1 MKYVDRKTYGQE
13 DLEKL
18 VKKIPFFREISASNQ
33 EQFNLLLDVSKIA
46 QAETNEELIKQG
58 SRDDYLY
65 FLLKGMLDVKASNTA
80 GEDTVINSIHTGE
93 VFGALAMLMNSER
106 TATIVASSGSKEV
119 IVLALPYSLFEG
131 TDEFE
136 QFTLPTKLN
145 FYRMLT
151 NNIRWTIEMKKSVSP
166 NSALVND
173 VRKLPLYLGEKD
185 GIDELKALKEQAT
198 ASAELLFKW
207 NEIVE

>member
-1 MKYVDRKTYGQE
+1 MLLAFTPEKHLVPMQSKTIKFLRPHKRSQQAFRTEVMKYVDRKTYGQD

-18 VKKIPFFREISASNQ
+18 VTKIPFFREISASNQ

-65 FLLKGMLDVKASNTA
+65 FLLKGMLDVKAGNTK
-80 GEDTVINSIHTGE
+80 GKDTIINSIHTGE

-106 TATIVASSGSKEV
+106 TATIVASPGSKEV
-119 IVLALPYSLFEG
+119 IMLALPYSLFQG

-136 QFTLPTKLN
+136 QFTLPTELS

-151 NNIRWTIEMKKSVSP
+151 NNIRWTI
-166 NSALVND
+166 D
-173 VRKLPLYLGEKD
+173 EK
-185 GIDELKALKEQAT
+185 ICFT
-198 ASAELLFKW
+198 H
-207 NEIVE
+207 

>member
-1 MKYVDRKTYGQE
+1 MKYIDRKTYGQDE
-13 DLEKL
+13 LEKL
-18 VKKIPFFREISASNQ
+18 VTKIPFFREISASNH
-33 EQFNLLLDVSKIA
+33 EQFNLLLDASKIA
-46 QAETNEELIKQG
+46 QAKTNEELIKQG

-65 FLLKGMLDVKASNTA
+65 FLLKGMLDVKAGNSSGKNS
-80 GEDTVINSIHTGE
+80 VINSIHTGE

-106 TATIVASSGSKEV
+106 TATIVTSPNSKEV
-119 IVLALPYSLFEG
+119 IVLALPYSLFQG
-131 TDEFE
+131 IDEFE
-136 QFTLPTKLN
+136 QFTLQTKLS

-166 NSALVND
+166 NSALVKE
-173 VRKLPLYLGEKD
+173 VRKLPLYFGEKG

-207 NEIVE
+207 NALED

>member
-65 FLLKGMLDVKASNTA
+65 FLLKGMLDVKAGNTT
-80 GEDTVINSIHTGE
+80 GKDTIINSIHTGE

-106 TATIVASSGSKEV
+106 TATIVASASSKEV

-131 TDEFE
+131 TDI
-136 QFTLPTKLN
+136 TLIFDT
-145 FYRMLT
+145 F
-151 NNIRWTIEMKKSVSP
+151 
-166 NSALVND
+166 
-173 VRKLPLYLGEKD
+173 
-185 GIDELKALKEQAT
+185 
-198 ASAELLFKW
+198 
-207 NEIVE
+207 

>member
-1 MKYVDRKTYGQE
+1 MKYVDRKTYGQN

-33 EQFNLLLDVSKIA
+33 DQFNLLLDVSKIA
-46 QAETNEELIKQG
+46 QAETNEALIKQG

-65 FLLKGMLDVKASNTA
+65 FLLKGLLDVKAGNTA
-80 GEDTVINSIHTGE
+80 GDDTVINSIHAGE

-106 TATIVASSGSKEV
+106 TATIVASPGSKEV
-119 IVLALPYSLFEG
+119 IVLALPYSLFQG
-131 TDEFE
+131 TDEFK
-136 QFTLPTKLN
+136 QFTLPTKLS

-173 VRKLPLYLGEKD
+173 VRKLPLYLGEKG

-207 NEIVE
+207 NDIEE